1 MSGPCVKPVAL
12 KMVWDCYNAVK
23 IPIIGLGG
31 ITSYTDVLEF
41 MICGASAVE
50 IGTYNFTNPMGAYE
64 IVKDL
69 DAYLERENLDINEI
83 IGTLILN

>member
-1 MSGPCVKPVAL
+1 
-12 KMVWDCYNAVK
+12 
-23 IPIIGLGG
+23 
-31 ITSYTDVLEF
+31 

-50 IGTYNFTNPMGAYE
+50 VGTYNFTNPMGAYE